1 MHPAIRT
8 MFLVVALLAPAHVAL
23 GQAMPGQILLTENIA
38 DSVVDIRPGGDLTG
52 APRLATGVNLPT
64 SICVGPGGDVFVTE
78 YSVGEVT
85 IITAGGDF
93 TGAPAF
99 ATGLGQAN
107 ILVCDASEILVGGFA
122 GGAVLDI
129 TAGGDFTAAPPF
141 AFGLG
146 TLTGLFRDS
155 NGTLWAYDVASGG
168 RILDITAGGDFT
180 GVPGFATGTFAIG
193 LAERAGS
200 LLATT
205 FQGPIIDWTA
215 GGDFA
220 VAPVFAEVP
229 TPVGLLDAGPLG
241 LFVTT
246 ITPDVYEVSA
256 GGDFT
261 SGPVYATGTNT
272 GPFFSGLTYVPG
284 CGSGVVDA
292 AEECDDGNT
301 IEGDGCDAS
310 CVLEICGNGL
320 IQPAAGEECD
330 DGGTVDFD
338 GCSSLCL
345 VESCGDGTVQ
355 PSEGCD
361 DGNTI
366 DGDGCDSM
374 CLDETCGNSVVQSGE
389 SCDDG
394 NTASEDG
401 CSSAC
406 VDEFCGDGTL
416 QTGLGEVCDD
426 GNTTDGDGCSA
437 NCTAVTFCSVAPSP
451 SCASA
456 AKASLKIIEKKA
468 GHERLKLSLKKFDAA
483 TSATD
488 FGDPV
493 SGTTAYEICIFDAA
507 GSRVASLAVDQA
519 GATCGSK
526 PCWKTTKTGYA
537 YKNRDKASDGVKRI
551 SARPGE
557 PGKGK
562 LSVEARNRAN
572 RDQTAL
578 PTGVTLALEGTTS
591 ATVQVVTSDASCFAA
606 TLTTVKKADA
616 NQFKAKAP

>member
-1 MHPAIRT
+1 MHPATRT
-8 MFLVVALLAPAHVAL
+8 VFLIVALLAVAQVAL
-23 GQAMPGQILLTENIA
+23 GQALPGQILLTENVG

-52 APRLATGVNLPT
+52 APRLATGVNQPT

-85 IITAGGDF
+85 NITAGGDF

-99 ATGLGQAN
+99 ASGLSQPN
-107 ILVCDASEILVGGFA
+107 ILVCDAAEILVGAFN
-122 GGAVLDI
+122 GGEVLDI
-129 TAGGDFTAAPPF
+129 TAGGDFTAATPF
-141 AFGLG
+141 ASGLG
-146 TLTGLFRDS
+146 LLTGLFRDS
-155 NGTLWAYDVASGG
+155 NGTLWAYDLNNGG
-168 RILDITAGGDFT
+168 RVVDITAGGDFT
-180 GVPGFATGTFAIG
+180 GVPGVATGGFG
-193 LAERAGS
+193 LALSERAGS

-205 FQGPIIDWTA
+205 FQGPIVDWTA
-215 GGDFA
+215 GGDFD
-220 VAPVFAEVP
+220 VAPIFAQVP
-229 TPVGLLDAGPLG
+229 VAVGLLDAGPLG

-272 GPFFSGLTYVPG
+272 GTFFSGLTYVPG
-284 CGSGVVDA
+284 CGSGVVEGG
-292 AEECDDGNT
+292 EECDDGNT
-301 IEGDGCDAS
+301 AEGDGCDAS
-310 CVLEICGNGL
+310 CVTELCGNGVV
-320 IQPAAGEECD
+320 QPGAGEDCD

-366 DGDGCDSM
+366 DGDGCDST
-374 CLDETCGNSVVQSGE
+374 CLDEICGNSVVQAGE

-406 VDEFCGDGTL
+406 VDEFCGDGTV
-416 QTGLGEVCDD
+416 QAGLGEACDD
-426 GNTTDGDGCSA
+426 GNTVDGDGCSA
-437 NCTAVTFCSVAPSP
+437 NCTAITFCSLAPSAT
-451 SCASA
+451 CARA
-456 AKASLKIIEKKA
+456 AKASLKITEKKA
-468 GHERLKLSLKKFDAA
+468 GHERLKLSLKKLDTA

-493 SGTTAYEICIFDAA
+493 SGTTAYEVCIFDAA

-526 PCWKTTKTGYA
+526 PCWKTTKSGYA

-551 SARPGE
+551 SARAGE

-572 RDQTAL
+572 RDQTAQ

-591 ATVQVVTSDASCFAA
+591 ATVQVVTSDASCLGA

-616 NQFKAKAP
+616 IQFKAKTP